1 MGIKRN
7 KDRRSVISLI
17 IIYDI
22 VIDRSINIIKS
33 YRIIWEVFRSKVLN
47 KKLDLIEN
55 TVVLAH
61 ALIFVLSNTKELTA
75 MHDTNKFASGY
86 DHK

>member
-1 MGIKRN
+1 MG
-7 KDRRSVISLI
+7 DCWVLFL
-17 IIYDI
+17 
-22 VIDRSINIIKS
+22 
-33 YRIIWEVFRSKVLN
+33 VFRSKVLN

-75 MHDTNKFASGY
+75 MHDTNKFASGCE
-86 DHK
+86 HK